1 MRAERIVTP
10 STSHVSEID
19 EVLTR
24 FGIKRP
30 PKPSLVAD
38 SDARKETNAGFRPK
52 KTSDKPAPAK
62 KSKSKGSGE
71 SQLVRV
77 EGVHII
83 SYGLDAE
90 GELLVSKS
98 LTGAQIEQLFKYKL
112 AVANTREGDPLEFN
126 VKWSQGEVD
135 EKEQRDIFVMQR
147 NPITGAELNR
157 AKGAQSR
164 PHTEHFIR
172 IGTKHRIP
180 SAQYKDLEH
189 AIGMLQAGEELFS
202 GSEAEE
208 TDVSRPRRKSKA
220 KSVKTPLFVE
230 VETSEDDSSDDNS
243 VLEASDTPQTRSSV
257 RVKKEAAD
265 HDFLGVAYESEIEEI
280 FPPAHEAFGR
290 GVSLK
295 RSASPSALL
304 DDTCGKVKK
313 IRSGSVGSHISV
325 DTTTDGTG
333 HNSPSPQL
341 RPATSSFQYDPAL
354 DNSAPALTP
363 ASAYSTW
370 TPSWTITNSVTS
382 SSSAA
387 SGSGSHGPSAPGST
401 AFAAGPSVAS
411 TVTSTSDVSPSRRRS
426 TLLSRPTLRNYV
438 PRPPREGLTV
448 PKAADNPW
456 D

>member
-1 MRAERIVTP
+1 M
-10 STSHVSEID
+10 
-19 EVLTR
+19 
-24 FGIKRP
+24 
-30 PKPSLVAD
+30 
-38 SDARKETNAGFRPK
+38 
-52 KTSDKPAPAK
+52 
-62 KSKSKGSGE
+62 
-71 SQLVRV
+71 
-77 EGVHII
+77 
-83 SYGLDAE
+83 GLMLKANFW
-90 GELLVSKS
+90 SP
-98 LTGAQIEQLFKYKL
+98 T
-112 AVANTREGDPLEFN
+112 NTREGDSLEFN
-126 VKWSQGEVD
+126 VEWSQGEVGEWVRD
-135 EKEQRDIFVMQR
+135 LFPTLFEFLDLRYPENAPPGLHWALIRKEQRDIFVMQR

-157 AKGAQSR
+157 AKGAHSR
-164 PHTEHFIR
+164 PHTEHCIR

-189 AIGMLQAGEELFS
+189 AIEMLQAGEELFS

-208 TDVSRPRRKSKA
+208 SDTPRPRRKPKA

-243 VLEASDTPQTRSSV
+243 IEASDTPQTRSSV
-257 RVKKEAAD
+257 RVKKEVAD
-265 HDFLGVAYESEIEEI
+265 HDFLGVACKSEIEEI

-313 IRSGSVGSHISV
+313 IRSGSTRFFIK
-325 DTTTDGTG
+325 
-333 HNSPSPQL
+333 
-341 RPATSSFQYDPAL
+341 YDPAL
-354 DNSAPALTP
+354 DNSASVTP

-387 SGSGSHGPSAPGST
+387 SGSATHGPSAPGST
-401 AFAAGPSVAS
+401 ASAAGPSVAS
-411 TVTSTSDVSPSRRRS
+411 TVTSTSDVPPSRRRS

-438 PRPPREGLTV
+438 PRPPREGLNV
-448 PKAADNPW
+448 PKAADNLW